1 MIWVG
6 WRQQRWETI
15 VAAAILAAI
24 AALLIPTGL
33 SMLSAYHHDGAASCA
48 GSYQSPACDSAIHF
62 FSTRFSGLGNLIAWF
77 TLVPGLVGVLLAAP
91 FVTDLERGTY
101 RLDWTQSITR
111 RRWMVGKL
119 GVAVLTTA
127 IAAVAFIALVT
138 WWRTPLV
145 HVQGRMDNS
154 VFDSEGIV
162 AIGYALFA
170 LGLAAALGAIW
181 RRTVPALV
189 SAFALYFAVRLFV
202 DTWLRQRLVTPLHAT
217 WAVNGRGPNLDKA
230 WIISQVPSDRYG
242 HAVSFAA
249 LKCGPHAGA
258 ACSAAVPTKGSTQY
272 FHAVY
277 QPASH
282 FWALQGVEFAIFAG
296 AAALLLGLA
305 ALWTTRRI
313 A

>member
-1 MIWVG
+1 VIWVG

-33 SMLSAYHHDGAASCA
+33 SMFSAYHHDGVAGCTAAS
-48 GSYQSPACDSAIHF
+48 QSSACDSAIHF
-62 FSTRFSGLGNLIAWF
+62 FTARFSGLGNLIAWF

-111 RRWMVGKL
+111 RRWVAGKL
-119 GVAVLTTA
+119 GVAVLTATVA
-127 IAAVAFIALVT
+127 AAVFIVLVT

-145 HVQGRMDNS
+145 RVQGRMDNS
-154 VFDSEGIV
+154 VYDSEGIV
-162 AIGYALFA
+162 AIGYTLFA
-170 LGLAAALGAIW
+170 LGLAAAIGAIW

-189 SAFALYFAVRLFV
+189 SAFALYFAARLFV

-217 WAVNGRGPNLDKA
+217 WAVNSRGPNLDTA
-230 WIISQVPSDRYG
+230 WIVSQFPSDQHG
-242 HAVSFAA
+242 HAVAFTGLTCAKGANCAA
-249 LKCGPHAGA
+249 PVPAK
-258 ACSAAVPTKGSTQY
+258 SATHY
-272 FHAVY
+272 FHAIY
-277 QPASH
+277 HPPSH
-282 FWALQGVEFAIFAG
+282 FWSLQGVEFAIFAA

>member
-1 MIWVG
+1 VIWVG

-24 AALLIPTGL
+24 AALLVPTGL
-33 SMLSAYHHDGAASCA
+33 SMFSAYNNDGLASCA
-48 GSYQSPACDSAIHF
+48 GALQSGVCDSAARQF
-62 FSTRFSGLGNLIAWF
+62 TNEFTGLGNLIAWF
-77 TLVPGLVGVLLAAP
+77 TLVPGLIGILLAAP
-91 FVTDLERGTY
+91 FVADLERGTY

-111 RRWMVGKL
+111 RRWIVGKL
-119 GVAVLTTA
+119 GVGFLTAVV
-127 IAAVAFIALVT
+127 AALAFIALVT

-145 HVQGRMDNS
+145 RVQGRMDNS

-170 LGLAAALGAIW
+170 LGLAAAIGAIW

-189 SAFALYFAVRLFV
+189 SAFALYFAARLFV

-217 WAVNGRGPNLDKA
+217 WAVSGRGPNLDKA
-230 WIISQVPSDRYG
+230 WIVSQFPSDQHG
-242 HAVSFAA
+242 HAVAFAGLTCA
-249 LKCGPHAGA
+249 KGA
-258 ACSAAVPTKGSTQY
+258 NCAAPVPAKAATHY
-272 FHAVY
+272 FHAIY
-277 QPASH
+277 HPASH
-282 FWALQGVEFAIFAG
+282 FWPLQSVEFAIFAG

>member
-1 MIWVG
+1 VIWVG

-33 SMLSAYHHDGAASCA
+33 SMLSSYNNDGLNSCA
-48 GSYQSPACDSAIHF
+48 GALQGGACDAAARSFIHEF
-62 FSTRFSGLGNLIAWF
+62 DGIGNLIAWF
-77 TLVPGLVGVLLAAP
+77 TLVPGIIGILLAAP

-101 RLDWTQSITR
+101 RLDWTQGITR
-111 RRWMVGKL
+111 RRWIAGKL
-119 GVAVLTTA
+119 GIAVVTA
-127 IAAVAFIALVT
+127 IVAAGVFIALVT

-145 HVQGRMDNS
+145 RVQGRMDNS

-170 LGLAAALGAIW
+170 LGLAAAIGAIW

-202 DTWLRQRLVTPLHAT
+202 DTWLRQRLVSPLHAT
-217 WAVNGRGPNLDKA
+217 WAVNGRGPSLDKA
-230 WIISQVPSDRYG
+230 WILSQVPTDQHG
-242 HAVSFAA
+242 HALSLTVLNCSKA
-249 LKCGPHAGA
+249 AGA
-258 ACSAAVPTKGSTQY
+258 TCNTAVPTKGAVQY
-272 FHAVY
+272 FQTVY
-277 QPASH
+277 HPPSH
-282 FWALQGVEFAIFAG
+282 FWPLQSVEFALFAG

-305 ALWTTRRI
+305 ALWTARRV